1 MRTSTIAA
9 EFLDLGNEVCYVGNI
24 EPMSLIL
31 ERFQEIGILSP
42 ILDPEGFESR
52 SDSDILLVDSY
63 SLHPSDPFI
72 AKERWFKSISISDS
86 VTPNYDVDLVI
97 NPSLTKSTNT
107 STGIRILSG
116 PEYILLRNSI
126 TRNSPRKTN
135 DFSPLRILIVGG
147 GSDPS
152 SFCTAV
158 AKALMEFPNDFIAD
172 IFSDNVDLKQRD
184 DSRIRFHKVS
194 MRIDDFARDCDVA
207 LTLASSLSMELIARE
222 IPVGIAAAF
231 ENQRGGFQE
240 IIGLGLAI
248 PIGILESSGN
258 WNIDKVMIRE
268 LIESESLRKELRSRV
283 TGLIDADGPRR
294 ITLEIL
300 NL

>member
-9 EFLDLGNEVCYVGNI
+9 EFLDLGSEVCYVGNI

-31 ERFQEIGILSP
+31 ERFKEIGLHSP
-42 ILDPEGFESR
+42 VLDPGGFESR
-52 SDSDILLVDSY
+52 SDSDILLIDSY

-72 AKERWFKSISISDS
+72 AKERWFKSFSISDS

-97 NPSLTKSTNT
+97 KPSLTKSTNT
-107 STGIRILSG
+107 IPGNRILSG
-116 PEYILLRNSI
+116 PEYILIRNSI
-126 TRNSPRKTN
+126 SKNSPRKTY
-135 DFSPLRILIVGG
+135 DHSPLRILIVGG

-152 SFCTAV
+152 RFCTAV
-158 AKALMEFPNDFIAD
+158 AKALMGFPNDFNAD
-172 IFSDNVDLKQRD
+172 IFSDNVDLKLQD

-194 MRIDDFARDCDVA
+194 TRIDHFARDCDVA

-222 IPVGIAAAF
+222 IPVGIGAAF
-231 ENQRGGFQE
+231 ENQMDGFQE

-248 PIGILESSGN
+248 PIGILDSSGN

-283 TGLIDADGPRR
+283 TGLIDAGGPRR